1 MTIVPNIR
9 SQRHKV
15 VETDFFAKK
24 EPDREQEARPAI

>member
-9 SQRHKV
+9 SERAV
-15 VETDFFAKK
+15 NDFFAKK